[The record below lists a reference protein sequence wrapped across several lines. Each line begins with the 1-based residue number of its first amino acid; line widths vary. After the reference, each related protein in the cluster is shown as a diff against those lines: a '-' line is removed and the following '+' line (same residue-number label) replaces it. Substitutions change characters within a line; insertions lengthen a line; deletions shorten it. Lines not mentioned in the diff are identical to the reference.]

1 MVIGGRGKWVGNSV
15 EAFDPHF
22 EKFSLAP
29 NGPALSDRAYSAA
42 VVSIPPKKFV

>member
-15 EAFDPHF
+15 EVFDPHS

-29 NGPALSDRAYSAA
+29 NGPGLSDRAYSAA
-42 VVSIPPKKFV
+42 VVSVSPKIFI